1 MNNRRQ
7 HNRIKTKAMKL
18 HAIKVRSFV
27 ILSLM
32 VVVLLSSYIALIG
45 LSVKNVVIRKEAEAR
60 SSLLRAE
67 VSEMEHEY
75 ITRVG
80 DITLA
85 RAGGV
90 GLGTVASKSYT
101 ERKILVG
108 QAY

>member
-1 MNNRRQ
+1 MRQVRRQ
-7 HNRIKTKAMKL
+7 TKRARV

-27 ILSLM
+27 MLVFI
-32 VVVLLSSYIALIG
+32 VTVLLSSYVALIG
-45 LSVKNVVIRKEAEAR
+45 LSVKNVVIRKEAEAKTAQ
-60 SSLLRAE
+60 LRAQ

-75 ITRVG
+75 LTRSG

-85 RAGGV
+85 RADGV
-90 GLGTVASKSYT
+90 GLGTVASKSFA